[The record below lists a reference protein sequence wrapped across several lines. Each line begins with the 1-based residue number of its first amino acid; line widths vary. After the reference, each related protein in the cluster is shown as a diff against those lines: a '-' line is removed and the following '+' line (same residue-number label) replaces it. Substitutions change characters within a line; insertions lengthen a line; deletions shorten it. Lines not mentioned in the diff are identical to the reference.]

1 MKEFKVGGKVTI
13 SEDESYR
20 IVDIVEQNGKIYYF
34 SCTEKKPIMP
44 KIFERIEE
52 NGEVFIV
59 MVEDPIIIKEISE
72 KIIEDSY
79 SENPTDTSKK

>member
-1 MKEFKVGGKVTI
+1 MKEFKIGGKVTI

-20 IVDIVEQNGKIYYF
+20 IIDIIERNGKTYYF
-34 SCTEKKPIMP
+34 SCTENKPIIP
-44 KIFERIEE
+44 KIFERIDE

-72 KIIEDSY
+72 KIIEDSND
-79 SENPTDTSKK
+79 ENPTDTSKK